1 MQKRIGSKLR
11 LEESKTCCVLN
22 LLEIVARPSGKGTA
36 GSNGSSAGMGNS
48 INKEV
53 EVALGKLDAC
63 TAKA

>member
-1 MQKRIGSKLR
+1 MFSISLG
-11 LEESKTCCVLN
+11 E